1 MVLKDGLHKQSVM
14 KTTLDDKLAFG
25 NECLE
30 NALTVLTNGKLVK
43 EYQEDMTVEFM
54 QCISSIR
61 FGMCFA
67 ARMFCEYYCNFDEM
81 EKLPKVTK
89 EQGLEKLRATVQ
101 NVVKEGVMKEPQD
114 FLIKQIVRQY
124 GFPYLDSLSGMAE
137 FEWLA
142 PKSKVSRNIHQASYK
157 GKLKYLF

>member
-1 MVLKDGLHKQSVM
+1 M

-30 NALTVLTNGKLVK
+30 NALTVLTNGKLVT

-54 QCISSIR
+54 QCVASVR
-61 FGMCFA
+61 FAMCFG

-142 PKSKVSRNIHQASYK
+142 PKSKVSNTINCK
-157 GKLKYLF
+157 F